1 MALADQ
7 CFESLRMIK
16 VCLIGED
23 TAKEK
28 ALLESQS
35 GIALHVIATA
45 ETDVMLKAVCDIRP
59 DILIVS
65 DVGGQ
70 LSADELCMHTYLRA
84 PDIKTLI
91 ITEHEADYARLEATG
106 FSCKGFMLHQ
116 QRHAIVRAVRVM
128 YDGEAWLSR
137 KLVTTVLNQLASQH
151 ATGKTRPKLVN
162 KR

>member
-1 MALADQ
+1 
-7 CFESLRMIK
+7 MIK
-16 VCLIGED
+16 VCLIGKD

-28 ALLESQS
+28 ALLESQP

-151 ATGKTRPKLVN
+151 ATSKTRPKLVN